1 MVIDSSD
8 VAYVFFKLKRNVCTD
23 CQLSGRALDYRK
35 AIDSFVHL
43 HSDLWPYLL
52 SDEDWHS
59 IDLVTAWLKSFRTAT
74 TQMSATQTPMLS
86 SIHAVFRGLEEDLQ
100 DIIRSLPNST
110 SPRLMKGLTDA
121 HRKLSDYYQTF
132 DESPFYIWSSRTSIF
147 ILKSNIVAGFLPF
160 SICSVRPP
168 YFL

>member
-1 MVIDSSD
+1 MEC
-8 VAYVFFKLKRNVCTD
+8 L
-23 CQLSGRALDYRK
+23 GRALDYRK
-35 AIDSFVHL
+35 AINSFAHL

-59 IDLVTAWLKSFRTAT
+59 IDLVTTWLKSFRTAT
-74 TQMSATQTPMLS
+74 TQMSTTQTPMLLL
-86 SIHAVFRGLEEDLQ
+86 IHAIFHGLEEDLQ

-132 DESPFYIWSSRTSIF
+132 DESPFYIWSLCMSNFISKSKIMGIIF
-147 ILKSNIVAGFLPF
+147 YLQ
-160 SICSVRPP
+160 C
-168 YFL
+168 

>member
-1 MVIDSSD
+1 MLRHDGHQLIKCCVHFSLS
-8 VAYVFFKLKRNVCTD
+8 FFKLNQNVYIDLEC
-23 CQLSGRALDYRK
+23 LGRALDYRK

-43 HSDLWPYLL
+43 HSDLWSYLL

-59 IDLVTAWLKSFRTAT
+59 IDLVTTWLMSFRTAT

-86 SIHAVFRGLEEDLQ
+86 SIHAIFRGLEEDLK

-132 DESPFYIWSSRTSIF
+132 DESPFYIWSSCTSNFISKSKIMGIIF
-147 ILKSNIVAGFLPF
+147 YLQ
-160 SICSVRPP
+160 C
-168 YFL
+168 